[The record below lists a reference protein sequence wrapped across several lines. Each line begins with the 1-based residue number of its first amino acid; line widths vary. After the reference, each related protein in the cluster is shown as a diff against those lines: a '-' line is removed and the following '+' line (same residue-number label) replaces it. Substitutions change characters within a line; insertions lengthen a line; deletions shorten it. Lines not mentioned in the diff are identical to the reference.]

1 MYNLRKNFDYI
12 LVLKYCSLTLVF
24 MFFNCLE
31 SQILPYSS
39 AILTTSL
46 ILNCSIIITP
56 LCFLASFLLLGDVGL
71 LGANAIFILA
81 ITPITFIYK
90 KFKMKSVFEFT
101 IFNFVGMLGF
111 IFIGSSTVYI
121 EIEKRILTSVLST
134 FICFLSIIAGK
145 SIKEKGLKFKLDFE
159 EYFSI
164 SIMLGILGLGVCNM
178 LSPFIFKGLSVF
190 LILICCYLF
199 PSGLGCAISAVCGL
213 TLSIYYN
220 NLNYV
225 SIFILYGIFSQSLLG
240 VSRYLSSLSI
250 VGCDYLLQVI
260 FAIYPSYTTAHF
272 VSILFGALS
281 FCVFPTLY
289 LNNFKDKICSFKEKQ
304 LIKQTINRNRIIL
317 SNKLYD
323 VSNVFAEMANS
334 FSLFKKHNLSEDS
347 TKNIIE
353 KEISTCVCR
362 ACDNFDKCKKSE
374 RSINLAISK
383 MIDIGFAKGKL
394 SLIDLPTELSK
405 TCVHPN
411 NILFAI
417 NKLLADYRAR
427 LIENANLE
435 IGRDLI
441 AKEAFGIS
449 EVIRSLAV
457 ESGQLLKFHNK
468 LEKVLYENLF
478 KAGFVITELLL
489 YGEEDRLSASIII
502 SMNEFSLIELQNV
515 VSKTLNTEM
524 EIQTKSQVN
533 EQKTYVLLKKA
544 NEYDAVFGVA
554 KAIKDGSIKSGDTHA
569 LTKISQDK
577 VLVAL
582 SDGMGS
588 GLDAENVS
596 STSLS
601 LIESFYKAGLNDAL
615 ILDTVNKLLSI
626 NTEDFFTALDISV
639 IDLKNCSADFIK
651 YGAPYGFI
659 VNENGIK
666 IVEGSSLPLG
676 IIDGLKPS
684 IATTPLN
691 DGDMVLLLTD
701 GISDAFNNS
710 GAIIDFLRT
719 LPAKNPQTL
728 AEEVLNKAISLNDN
742 QVKDDMTALA
752 VRIFKKQKTL

>member
-1 MYNLRKNFDYI
+1 MKNLRKNFDYI
-12 LVLKYCSLTLVF
+12 SVLRYLFLTIVF

-31 SQILPYSS
+31 TQVLPYSTAIFTT
-39 AILTTSL
+39 AILLNSSL
-46 ILNCSIIITP
+46 IITP
-56 LCFLASFLLLGDVGL
+56 LCFLASFVLLGDVGL
-71 LGANAIFILA
+71 LGANGIFIMVL
-81 ITPITFIYK
+81 TPIAYIYK
-90 KFKMKSVFEFT
+90 SFKVKSFFEFT
-101 IFNFVGMLGF
+101 LFNFVAMLGF
-111 IFIGSSTVYI
+111 IFLGSSTQNI
-121 EIEKRILTSVLST
+121 HIEKRILVSVLST

-145 SIKEKGLKFKLDFE
+145 SIKEKGFKFKLDFE
-159 EYFSI
+159 DFFSI
-164 SIMLGILGLGVCNM
+164 SIMTGILGLGVCNM
-178 LSPFIFKGLSVF
+178 LSPFIFKSLSVF
-190 LILICCYLF
+190 LILISCFVF
-199 PSGLGCAISAVCGL
+199 PSGLSCVFSAVFGL
-213 TLSIYYN
+213 TLSVYYN
-220 NLNYV
+220 NLNFV
-225 SIFILYGIFSQSLLG
+225 SIFILYGVFSQSLVF
-240 VSRYLSSLSI
+240 VSRYLSAISI
-250 VGCDYLLQVI
+250 LACDYLLQVL
-260 FAIYPSYTTAHF
+260 FSIYPAYTTAHF
-272 VSILFGALS
+272 ICILFGSLA
-281 FCVFPTLY
+281 FCVFPTQL
-289 LNNFKDKICSFKEKQ
+289 LNIFKDKISSFKEKQ
-304 LIKQTINRNRIIL
+304 LVRQTINRNRIVL
-317 SNKLYD
+317 SSKLYD

-334 FSLFKKHNLSEDS
+334 FRLFKKHNLSEDS
-347 TKNIIE
+347 TKTIIE

-362 ACDNFDKCKKSE
+362 SCDNFDKCKKNE
-374 RSINLAISK
+374 RTINLSITK

-394 SLIDLPTELSK
+394 SLIDLPTELST

-417 NKLLADYRAR
+417 NKLLADYRTR

-478 KAGFVITELLL
+478 KAGFMVTELLL

-502 SMNEFSLIELQNV
+502 AMNEFSLVTLQNV
-515 VSKTLNTEM
+515 VSKTLNTQM
-524 EIQTKSQVN
+524 EIETKNQVN
-533 EQKTYVLLKKA
+533 EQKTYISLKKA
-544 NEYDAVFGVA
+544 NEYDAVFGIA
-554 KAIKDGSIKSGDTHA
+554 KAVKDGSTKSGDTHA
-569 LTKISQDK
+569 LTKISSDK

-601 LIESFYKAGLNDAL
+601 LIESFYKAGLNDDL

-639 IDLKNCSADFIK
+639 IDLKKCSADFIK

-666 IVEGSSLPLG
+666 IVEGTSLPLG

-684 IATTPLN
+684 IATTELN
-691 DGDMVLLLTD
+691 DGDMVVLITD

-728 AEEVLNKAISLNDN
+728 AEEMLNKAISLNDN

-752 VRIFKKQKTL
+752 VRVFKKFKAQ